1 MGSVVYMRTLY
12 HVYMRGIWMDEFAGF
27 LIGRLVAAPFA
38 GFMTGCLCLL
48 C

>member
-12 HVYMRGIWMDEFAGF
+12 HVYMRGIWMDEFAGYF
-27 LIGRLVAAPFA
+27 NWLGWCSVA

-48 C
+48 CS